1 MNVRELI
8 ELLDDYDPEAPVL
21 IAHQPSWPL
30 AEVVAGVVED
40 DPDRYLE
47 DRDSD
52 PDEDQPDTDEDGA
65 RAVWIVA
72 GGHPYERSPYA
83 PKWIFD
89 AVEVGR

>member
-40 DPDRYLE
+40 DPDR
-47 DRDSD
+47 
-52 PDEDQPDTDEDGA
+52 
-65 RAVWIVA
+65 
-72 GGHPYERSPYA
+72 
-83 PKWIFD
+83 
-89 AVEVGR
+89 